1 MSKHTPGPWIV
12 AAHEDD
18 DEGFAVVGGEYQ
30 MPVALPQ
37 STVGGEAEELA
48 NARLIAAAPDLFD
61 ALRRLL
67 ATSRGNASEHEAGCG
82 CAVHEADKAIAR
94 VSSSDRSE

>member
-1 MSKHTPGPWIV
+1 VSKHTPGPWAV
-12 AAHEDD
+12 VAHEDD
-18 DEGFAVVGGEYQ
+18 DEGYAVVGGEYQ

-48 NARLIAAAPDLFD
+48 NARLIAAAPDLLD

-67 ATSRGNASEHEAGCG
+67 ATSRGNASEHEAECG
-82 CAVHEADKAIAR
+82 CAVHEADKAIERAF
-94 VSSSDRSE
+94 SAGGAA

>member
-1 MSKHTPGPWIV
+1 
-12 AAHEDD
+12 
-18 DEGFAVVGGEYQ
+18 
-30 MPVALPQ
+30 
-37 STVGGEAEELA
+37 
-48 NARLIAAAPDLFD
+48 LFD